1 MSLIIDNIL
10 KQAKSNLKTIV
21 LAESSDQRILDAIK
35 IIKQEKIANII
46 LVGQNGD
53 IDPEI
58 SPLTEKFAQILFNLR
73 QHKGLTLDQ
82 AKKLVLNPLYFATL
96 MVYDNQADG
105 LVAGATL
112 TTSETLKP
120 ALQIIKNKKQYSLI
134 SSFFIVDTHN
144 PNLGQN
150 GVFLFSDCGL
160 NLNPN
165 SEELASIAIQTSESF
180 KQFTQKQPKI
190 AMLSY
195 STNGSSHGE
204 SVEKV
209 QKATEIVKQLCPDI
223 LIDGEI
229 QGDAALVPQISQSKF
244 KNSQINGQANVLI
257 FPDLN
262 SGNIAYKL
270 VERIGL
276 ADAYGPITQGINKPV
291 NDLSRGCS
299 VQDIVTTV
307 AITSIQANS

>member
-21 LAESSDQRILDAIK
+21 LAESWDSRIIEAAK
-35 IIKQEKIANII
+35 IIRQEKIANII
-46 LVGQNGD
+46 LIGQNGD
-53 IDPEI
+53 IDPAN
-58 SPLTEKFAQILFNLR
+58 SPLKDKFAKILFELR
-73 QHKGLTLDQ
+73 QHKGLTLEQ
-82 AKKLVLNPLYFATL
+82 AQELVLDPIYFATL

-105 LVAGATL
+105 LVAGATY

-120 ALQIIKNKKQYSLI
+120 ALQIIKNKGQSNLI
-134 SSFFIVDTHN
+134 SSFFIIDTNN
-144 PNLGQN
+144 PSIGED
-150 GVFLFSDCGL
+150 GIFLFADCGV

-165 SEELASIAIQTSESF
+165 SDELATIAIQTSESF

-195 STNGSSHGE
+195 STSGSSHGE
-204 SVEKV
+204 SVDKV
-209 QKATEIVKQLCPDI
+209 RQATQIVKQLRPDL

-229 QGDAALVPQISQSKF
+229 QGDAALVIKTSNSKV
-244 KNSQINGQANVLI
+244 KDSQINGQANVLI

-270 VERIGL
+270 VEHIGL
-276 ADAYGPITQGINKPV
+276 ANAYGPITQGINKPV

-299 VQDIVTTV
+299 VEDIVTTV

>member
-21 LAESSDQRILDAIK
+21 LAESWDSRIIEAAK
-35 IIKQEKIANII
+35 IIRQKKIANII
-46 LVGQNGD
+46 IIGQNGD
-53 IDPEI
+53 IDQTN
-58 SPLTEKFAQILFNLR
+58 SPLKDKFAQILFELR

-82 AKKLVLNPLYFATL
+82 AKELVLDPIYFATL

-105 LVAGATL
+105 LVAGATY

-120 ALQIIKNKKQYSLI
+120 ALQIIKNKSQSSLI
-134 SSFFIVDTHN
+134 SSFFIIDTNN
-144 PNLGQN
+144 PNIGED
-150 GVFLFSDCGL
+150 GIFLFADCGV

-165 SEELASIAIQTSESF
+165 SDELATIAIQTSESF

-195 STNGSSHGE
+195 STSGSSHGE
-204 SVEKV
+204 SVDKV
-209 QKATEIVKQLCPDI
+209 RQATQIVKQLRPDL

-229 QGDAALVPQISQSKF
+229 QGDAALVQKTSESKV
-244 KNSQINGQANVLI
+244 KDSQINGQANILI

-270 VERIGL
+270 VEHIGL
-276 ADAYGPITQGINKPV
+276 TNAYGPITQGINKPV

-299 VQDIVTTV
+299 VEDIITTV
-307 AITSIQANS
+307 AITSIQTNS